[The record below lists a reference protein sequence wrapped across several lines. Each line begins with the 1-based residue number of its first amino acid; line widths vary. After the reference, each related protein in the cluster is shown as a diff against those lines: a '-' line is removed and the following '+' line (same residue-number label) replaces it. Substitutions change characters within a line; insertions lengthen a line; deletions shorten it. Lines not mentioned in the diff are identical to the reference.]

1 MHRALPLL
9 LILLLAGGCSR
20 MPKIIVLEDPLTA
33 AEHVELGVAYERK
46 GELDLAKR
54 EYERAIGKEKS
65 HFRARVNL
73 GNVFLA
79 KKEYGQ
85 ARAEYLLA
93 LDIRPKE
100 AEAANNLAWC
110 AIMSGE
116 GTEEAIARMEDI
128 VREPAG
134 RRPEFLDTLGVLLLR
149 ANRPDAAGE
158 ALAEAETLCRKGDS
172 CPDNVLREILEHRGD
187 PSKRIPPPSRTPA
200 LIK

>member
-1 MHRALPLL
+1 
-9 LILLLAGGCSR
+9 

-65 HFRARVNL
+65 HFRAHVNL

-93 LDIRPKE
+93 LEIRPKE
-100 AEAANNLAWC
+100 AEATNNLAWC

-116 GTEEAIARMEDI
+116 GTEEAIVRMGDV
-128 VREPAG
+128 VREPDG
-134 RRPEFLDTLGVLLLR
+134 RRPEFLDTLGVLLMK

-158 ALAEAETLCRKGDS
+158 ALDEAETLCRKAGA
-172 CPDNVLREILEHRGD
+172 CPDNVLREIREHRGD
-187 PSKRIPPPSRTPA
+187 LSKRIPATSPTPA